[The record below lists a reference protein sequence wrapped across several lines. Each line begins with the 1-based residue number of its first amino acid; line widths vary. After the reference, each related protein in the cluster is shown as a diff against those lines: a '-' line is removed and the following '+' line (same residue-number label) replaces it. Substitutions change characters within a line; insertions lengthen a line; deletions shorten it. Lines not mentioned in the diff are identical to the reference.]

1 MNSFDLLFTPVSP
14 LNDLNSLLPTPPPVA
29 SKKSVSPF
37 QLVDPS
43 SLLFNNSD
51 IYTTA
56 NSPVP
61 PTPTASIPSTNQARS
76 STRLRQLLATKSPP
90 STSASPRCHTEN
102 KPHTNTLDEL
112 TQVAESPTT
121 THLSPLSNDI
131 PSPGKRR
138 RHHSQTN
145 GNSSDML
152 LKQILGRHAP
162 LTASNSADFSTA
174 ENNNPLWLSPGSASA
189 IKTESNHSDD
199 SPANT
204 PGSASKLRSDMYLR
218 VSRNNENVKVI

>member
-29 SKKSVSPF
+29 SKKSLSPL
-37 QLVDPS
+37 QLTDAS

-51 IYTTA
+51 IYTTS

-61 PTPTASIPSTNQARS
+61 PTPTASIPLFHQSRS

-90 STSASPRCHTEN
+90 STSASPRYHNEN
-102 KPHTNTLDEL
+102 KSHTNVLDEL
-112 TQVAESPTT
+112 TQIAESPTT
-121 THLSPLSNDI
+121 THLSPLSNEI
-131 PSPGKRR
+131 PSPNKRR
-138 RHHSQTN
+138 RNPSQTN

-152 LKQILGRHAP
+152 LKQILGRQAP
-162 LTASNSADFSTA
+162 LTTTDLSAV

-199 SPANT
+199 SPSNPHSGAN
-204 PGSASKLRSDMYLR
+204 KLRSDMYLR
-218 VSRNNENVKVI
+218 VSRNTD

>member
-102 KPHTNTLDEL
+102 KPHNNTLDEL
-112 TQVAESPTT
+112 TQVTESPTT

-162 LTASNSADFSTA
+162 LTASHSADFPTA

>member
-29 SKKSVSPF
+29 TKKSLSPL

-43 SLLFNNSD
+43 SFLFPNSD
-51 IYTTA
+51 IYSTT

-61 PTPTASIPSTNQARS
+61 PTPTASIPLTNQSRS

-90 STSASPRCHTEN
+90 STSASPRYQNEN
-102 KPHTNTLDEL
+102 KPYTNVLDEL
-112 TQVAESPTT
+112 TQIAESPTT
-121 THLSPLSNDI
+121 THQSPLSNEL
-131 PSPGKRR
+131 PSPNKRR
-138 RHHSQTN
+138 RNPSQTH

-152 LKQILGRHAP
+152 LKQILGRQAP
-162 LTASNSADFSTA
+162 LTNTPDLSTV

-199 SPANT
+199 SSSNIHGGAN
-204 PGSASKLRSDMYLR
+204 KLRSDMYLR
-218 VSRNNENVKVI
+218 VSINVI